1 MKKRAVS
8 LLLTTLAV
16 VSFVL
21 PALAAA
27 PPELE
32 VEPVE
37 GFIQEERVEV
47 EEAPAIRLDG
57 EPMQSVEYEILNGV
71 CYVTV
76 SSFVSMLDPEAMV
89 EEENGIVTV
98 NASTVVEVVDVAEGM
113 EPAAN
118 VVEETLNMTAEIGR
132 ASCRERVCQYV

>member
-57 EPMQSVEYEILNGV
+57 ETGLLPL
-71 CYVTV
+71 T
-76 SSFVSMLDPEAMV
+76 P
-89 EEENGIVTV
+89 
-98 NASTVVEVVDVAEGM
+98 
-113 EPAAN
+113 P
-118 VVEETLNMTAEIGR
+118 R
-132 ASCRERVCQYV
+132 WWKW

>member
-1 MKKRAVS
+1 M
-8 LLLTTLAV
+8 LTTLAV

-89 EEENGIVTV
+89 EEERT
-98 NASTVVEVVDVAEGM
+98 
-113 EPAAN
+113 
-118 VVEETLNMTAEIGR
+118 
-132 ASCRERVCQYV
+132 CRQFGDPSGHLAYMVKKQRDAGPG